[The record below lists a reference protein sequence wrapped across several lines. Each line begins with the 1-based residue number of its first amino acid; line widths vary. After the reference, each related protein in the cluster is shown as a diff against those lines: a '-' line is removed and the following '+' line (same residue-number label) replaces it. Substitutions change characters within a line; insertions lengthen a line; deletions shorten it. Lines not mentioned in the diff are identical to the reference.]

1 VSECRKRR
9 VEAQQKEQAAQA
21 LLEMSAQQEQTTSE
35 KPTSST
41 MTELTGDYI
50 TNLET
55 ECVRLHKENSELR
68 IEMESY
74 QLSENDFKDGD
85 DDDDAKVNYFTG
97 LPSYKA
103 LMAVFEFVSP
113 CIEDSH
119 STLPKF
125 QQFLLVLMKVRFN
138 LDNQLLAFKFGI
150 HVSTV
155 SRCFHKLLNVMYE
168 RLKPLVMW
176 PDRFFFYEISCESKG
191 YKIAWLILIA
201 P

>member
-1 VSECRKRR
+1 MCSE
-9 VEAQQKEQAAQA
+9 
-21 LLEMSAQQEQTTSE
+21 
-35 KPTSST
+35 
-41 MTELTGDYI
+41 I
-50 TNLET
+50 
-55 ECVRLHKENSELR
+55 SELR
-68 IEMESY
+68 IEIESY
-74 QLSENDFKDGD
+74 QLSEKYFKDGD

-97 LPSYKA
+97 LPSYKP
-103 LMAVFEFVSP
+103 LMAVFKFVSP
-113 CIEDSH
+113 CIEDSR

-125 QQFLLVLMKVRFN
+125 QQFLLVLMKVRLN

-155 SRCFHKLLNVMYE
+155 SWCFHKLLNVMYE